1 MRSLSPE
8 AIHADP
14 WAEEFVDLPTL
25 NSKASD
31 AIEECVQKA
40 RTKAR
45 EAPRSLRSTSIVVLG
60 PPGVGKTHLFS
71 RLRGRLG
78 PRAVFIHV
86 RPLVSA
92 PMTPRF
98 VLGELVKQL
107 AYTTHGLAQLDA
119 LVGSLLAHLSGA
131 ATTFPSTFLA
141 EYQQLTAAERDA
153 RLDEAVEKAVAIW
166 QEVDDTYLRRLLQA
180 PFTSG
185 ATQRALLAWLSGRD
199 CDVTQLSRIG
209 AGASLAEELVV
220 PALRT
225 LCSVAALGAPIV
237 LVMDQLENLIEGAE
251 PGARLLG
258 YANLAAELVDVMRG
272 LVLVHMAL
280 DTEWTRGIEPALN
293 MSQRSRLLM
302 RTETLALPT
311 PREREE
317 LLRLWIER
325 LPERAGPYPWPFTDR
340 RLARVL
346 RTPGMTPRM
355 LLVEC
360 RQALDAGGADEELE
374 VAPEQ
379 ASGRE
384 PGAASP
390 ALGLTG
396 QWEGCLDAARQVQA
410 EASEQRTSVDA
421 VRVADGLLACGHF
434 LTDAHISTST
444 MGEPVQ
450 LVIDAGKAKR
460 QAAVLH
466 HSHYKSLG
474 AALGKLT
481 SFAARAQVVAIR
493 ERARDLPPTWK
504 DTLAKRS
511 VLLGTGSAQ
520 WVWLEP
526 DDVTR
531 LLALDALLQGA
542 RSGDVTNERGEPVD
556 VASVIEWARA
566 NLGVPEWGIV
576 RALLGQSAE
585 EHEVEAT
592 ANVAPEPQAAA
603 PAAVPLTTGV
613 AVAILRQLRIASVE
627 RVVREAA
634 RIDPLA
640 TRATVLSE
648 LEAGPGIRFFGR
660 SIVCVRVQQ

>member
-1 MRSLSPE
+1 
-8 AIHADP
+8 
-14 WAEEFVDLPTL
+14 
-25 NSKASD
+25 
-31 AIEECVQKA
+31 
-40 RTKAR
+40 
-45 EAPRSLRSTSIVVLG
+45 
-60 PPGVGKTHLFS
+60 
-71 RLRGRLG
+71 
-78 PRAVFIHV
+78 
-86 RPLVSA
+86 
-92 PMTPRF
+92 MTPRF

-141 EYQQLTAAERDA
+141 EYQQLTEVERA
-153 RLDEAVEKAVAIW
+153 SRLDEAVEKAVTIW

-180 PFTSG
+180 PFVSG

-199 CDVTQLSRIG
+199 CDVTQLARIG
-209 AGASLAEELVV
+209 ANASLAEELIV

-302 RTETLALPT
+302 RTETLSLPT
-311 PREREE
+311 SREREE
-317 LLRLWIER
+317 LLRLWIDR
-325 LPERAGPYPWPFTDR
+325 LPERTGPYPWPFTDK

-346 RTPGMTPRM
+346 GTPGMTPRM

-360 RQALDAGGADEELE
+360 GQALDAGGADEEPE
-374 VAPEQ
+374 SGPEQ
-379 ASGRE
+379 A
-384 PGAASP
+384 P
-390 ALGLTG
+390 APLGLTG
-396 QWEGCLDAARQVQA
+396 QWEGCLDAARQVQS
-410 EASEQRTSVDA
+410 EADEQRTAIDA
-421 VRVADGLLACGHF
+421 VRLADGLLACGHF
-434 LTDAHISTST
+434 LTDSHISTSSV
-444 MGEPVQ
+444 GEPVQ
-450 LVIDAGKAKR
+450 LVIDTGKAKR
-460 QAAVLH
+460 QAAVLQ

-481 SFAARAQVVAIR
+481 TLAARTEVVAIR

-504 DTLAKRS
+504 DTLAKRNA
-511 VLLGTGSAQ
+511 LLETGRAR

-542 RSGDVTNERGEPVD
+542 RSGDVTNERGEPLE
-556 VASVIEWARA
+556 VASVIGWVRETLA
-566 NLGVPEWGIV
+566 VPEWGVV
-576 RALLGQSAE
+576 RALLGQTAE
-585 EHEVEAT
+585 EPAVEAT
-592 ANVAPEPQAAA
+592 PSAVPDQQAAA
-603 PAAVPLTTGV
+603 PTAEPPGTGV

-640 TRATVLSE
+640 TRAKVLSE